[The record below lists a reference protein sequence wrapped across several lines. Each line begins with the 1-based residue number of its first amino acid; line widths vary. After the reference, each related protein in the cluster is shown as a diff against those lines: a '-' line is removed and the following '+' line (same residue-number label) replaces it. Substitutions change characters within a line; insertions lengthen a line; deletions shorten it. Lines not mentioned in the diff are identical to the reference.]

1 MKEAYSKPVVDVK
14 EFKAQDVLTV
24 SNTNMGPEISDGE
37 DDD

>member
-24 SNTNMGPEISDGE
+24 SSYPAGPEITDGE
-37 DDD
+37 DD

>member
-24 SNTNMGPEISDGE
+24 SGPEITVGE
-37 DDD
+37 DD

>member
-24 SNTNMGPEISDGE
+24 SGSGPEITDGE
-37 DDD
+37 DD

>member
-24 SNTNMGPEISDGE
+24 SNTMGPEITDAE
-37 DDD
+37 DDE